1 MKMKRMMCAPLL
13 GALALSGFAADRV
26 DTSMA
31 TMTPEEIQIEKMKE
45 GHQIV
50 MAGDGEKASQ
60 DSIQRMVDM
69 FYFDQFH
76 HFQDPL
82 APYFLLMSR
91 DANLAMGVGGAV
103 RMRGWGDFDGSVPIN
118 GFSPYMIPV
127 PASPE
132 HRRRIGGT
140 PGGTS
145 LFFRVIGF
153 NALVRNFGAYVQC
166 DFSGAN
172 NVGFK
177 LKKAY
182 VTIQDFTVGYATTTF
197 ADPAAEV
204 PTIDGAGPNGKASRT
219 AMLVRWMHSFTP
231 HWSMAA
237 SVEMPGSHT
246 DADGDKT
253 QKLDDYFPDVALFGQ
268 YSWAHDQH
276 VRLSGIVRVIPYR
289 DLVAMR
295 NRSMMGYGA
304 QLSANIKPVNCF
316 AIYSEVNAGRGI
328 SSYLGDL
335 SIGNY
340 DLVTDNANPGRLTAP
355 WTLGI
360 AAGVKYNF
368 RYNVYAC
375 AAYGHARYFN
385 DHGSLMPDD
394 YRMGHYV
401 AANIFWDATPR
412 LQVGAEY
419 LWGQRRNFDGAHAHA
434 NRIDVLFQFAF

>member
-1 MKMKRMMCAPLL
+1 MRREMGVVLL
-13 GALALSGFAADRV
+13 GALAALSMSARKV

-31 TMTPEEIQIEKMKE
+31 DKTPEEIQIEKMKKSHQVVITGE
-45 GHQIV
+45 GDTAH
-50 MAGDGEKASQ
+50 Q
-60 DSIQRMVDM
+60 DSIQRMIDM
-69 FYFDQFH
+69 FYIDQFH

-103 RMRGWGDFDGSVPIN
+103 RMRGWSDFDGSVPIN
-118 GFSPYMIPV
+118 GFSPYMISV

-153 NALVRNFGAYVQC
+153 NTLVKNFNAYIQC
-166 DFSGAN
+166 DFSGPN

-197 ADPAAEV
+197 ADPSAEV
-204 PTIDGAGPNGKASRT
+204 PTIDGAGPNGKASHT
-219 AMLVRWMHSFTP
+219 SMLVRWMHDFNS

-237 SVEMPGSHT
+237 SVEMPSSQT
-246 DADGDKT
+246 DADGTRT
-253 QKLDDYFPDVALFGQ
+253 QKLDDYFPDIVSFGE
-268 YSWAHDQH
+268 YSWSHDQH
-276 VRLSGIVRVIPYR
+276 IRLAAIMRVIPYR
-289 DLVAMR
+289 DLVALR
-295 NRSMMGYGA
+295 NRSMIGYGV
-304 QLSANIKPVNCF
+304 QTSAVIKPINTF
-316 AIYSEVNAGRGI
+316 TLYSAVNAGRGI

-340 DLVTDNANPGRLTAP
+340 DLVTDNANPGRLVAP

-360 AAGVKYNF
+360 SAGVKYNF
-368 RYNVYAC
+368 LYNVYAC

-385 DHGSLMPDD
+385 DHASLVPDD
-394 YRMGHYV
+394 YRYGHYV
-401 AANIFWDATPR
+401 AANIFWDLTPR

-419 LWGQRRNFDGAHAHA
+419 LWGQRRNFNGEHAHA